1 MLEAVVLLSFI
12 LALAVCLFTGASIL
26 YALAVGYLLFFLYG
40 LRKGH
45 SAGAVFSMSLSGIKT
60 VKNVLMIFGMIGL
73 ITALWRA
80 SGTIPVIVCYASRL
94 IVPSAFLVI
103 TFLLNS
109 LLSVLTGTSFGTAA
123 TMGVI
128 CMSMGN
134 AMRMNPMLVGGAILS
149 GAFWGDRCSPVSSS
163 ANLVC
168 DLTGTD
174 IFENIHGMLRTSWVP
189 TVLSCLLYYV
199 LGCSAGQEI
208 QLLDVEG
215 LFAESF
221 RLHWIAVLPAA
232 VILVLSAMR
241 VPVKRTLLASILLA
255 LIFSITLQGMEVSR
269 LLSVMVFGYKTSNG
283 KLSAMVNGGGLISMV
298 RPAAIVMLSSSYA
311 GIFEETGLLNP
322 IRQRIET
329 LSLRL
334 TSFGST
340 LLVSM
345 LTSMVACNQTL
356 SVMLTSQL
364 CRGTQPDAKR
374 FAIDL
379 ENTAIVVA
387 PLVPWS
393 IAGAVPLAAVGAPSA
408 GILAACYLYL
418 VPLWNLCLAVAE
430 SARKK
435 E

>member
-45 SAGAVFSMSLSGIKT
+45 SAGAVFSMSLAGIKT
-60 VKNVLMIFGMIGL
+60 VKNVLMIFGLIGL

-221 RLHWIAVLPAA
+221 RLHWIAVLPAT

>member
-45 SAGAVFSMSLSGIKT
+45 SAGAVFSMSLAGIKT
-60 VKNVLMIFGMIGL
+60 VKNVLMIFGLIGL

-199 LGCSAGQEI
+199 LGCSAGQEV

-232 VILVLSAMR
+232 MILVLSAMR

>member
-12 LALAVCLFTGASIL
+12 LALAVCLFTGATIL

-45 SAGAVFSMSLSGIKT
+45 SAGAVFSMSLAGIKT
-60 VKNVLMIFGMIGL
+60 VKNVLMIFGLIGL

>member
-12 LALAVCLFTGASIL
+12 LALAVCLFTGATIL

-45 SAGAVFSMSLSGIKT
+45 SAGAVFSMSLAGIKT
-60 VKNVLMIFGMIGL
+60 VKNVLMIFGLIGL

-232 VILVLSAMR
+232 VIVVLSAMR

>member
-45 SAGAVFSMSLSGIKT
+45 SAGAVFSMSLAGIKT
-60 VKNVLMIFGMIGL
+60 VKNVLMIFGLIGL

-189 TVLSCLLYYV
+189 TVLTCLLYYV
-199 LGCSAGQEI
+199 LGCSAGQEV

>member
-45 SAGAVFSMSLSGIKT
+45 SAGAVFSMSLAGIKT
-60 VKNVLMIFGMIGL
+60 VKNVLMIFGLIGL

>member
-45 SAGAVFSMSLSGIKT
+45 SAGAVFSMSLAGIKT
-60 VKNVLMIFGMIGL
+60 VKNVLMIFGLIGL

-199 LGCSAGQEI
+199 LGCSAGQEV

-283 KLSAMVNGGGLISMV
+283 KLAAMVNGGGLISMV

>member
-1 MLEAVVLLSFI
+1 MLETVVLLLFI
-12 LALAVCLFTGASIL
+12 LALAACLFTGVSIL
-26 YALAVGYLLFFLYG
+26 YALAAGYLLFFLYG

-45 SAGAVFSMSLSGIKT
+45 SANRVFAMSLSGIQT
-60 VKNVLMIFGMIGL
+60 VKNVLMIFVFIGF

-80 SGTIPVIVCYASRL
+80 SGTIPVIVCYSSRL
-94 IVPSAFLVI
+94 IVPSAFLLL
-103 TFLLNS
+103 TFLFNS

-128 CMSMGN
+128 CMSMGK
-134 AMRMNPMLVGGAILS
+134 AMQISPVLVGGAILS
-149 GAFWGDRCSPVSSS
+149 GAFFGDRCSPVSSS

-174 IFENIHGMLRTSWVP
+174 IFENIRGMIRTSVVP
-189 TVLSCLLYYV
+189 AAVTCLVYYL
-199 LGCSAGQEI
+199 LGRSAGQGA
-208 QLLDVEG
+208 QPMDVEG

-221 RLHWIAVLPAA
+221 RLHWAAVLPAV

-255 LIFSITLQGMEVSR
+255 FVLSITLQGMEVSK
-269 LLSVMVFGYKTSNG
+269 LLSVMVFGYHTSNA
-283 KLSAMVNGGGLISMV
+283 KLASMVNGGGLISMV
-298 RPAAIVMLSSSYA
+298 RATAIVMLSSSYA
-311 GIFEETGLLNP
+311 GIFEGTGLLNS
-322 IRQRIET
+322 IRERIEA
-329 LSLRL
+329 LSLRI

-340 LLVSM
+340 LLVAV

-356 SVMLTSQL
+356 AVMLTSQL
-364 CRGTQPDAKR
+364 CRENQPDKKK
-374 FAIDL
+374 FALDL
-379 ENTAIVVA
+379 ENTAIIVA

-418 VPLWNLCLAVAE
+418 LPFWNLCLALAD
-430 SARKK
+430 RRWKK
-435 E
+435 

>member
-12 LALAVCLFTGASIL
+12 LALAVCLFTGATIL

-45 SAGAVFSMSLSGIKT
+45 SAGAVFSMSLAGIKT
-60 VKNVLMIFGMIGL
+60 VKNVLMIFGLIGL

-134 AMRMNPMLVGGAILS
+134 AMQMNPMLVGGAILS

-430 SARKK
+430 RARKK

>member
-45 SAGAVFSMSLSGIKT
+45 SAGAVFSMSLAGIKT
-60 VKNVLMIFGMIGL
+60 VKNVLMIFGLIGL

-199 LGCSAGQEI
+199 LGCSAGQEV